1 MQGSWESSPQI
12 KKERPWVVVSTT
24 DRSRWV
30 SLVKRSVLVW
40 RAGSLLECIPVISQS
55 LAELLQLCT
64 VSSSKH
70 RMSESSPPFHLAQH
84 ISPLLEWWVVA
95 SGHVNLTNCPWLA
108 REVPCRNPL
117 PSGEKMGGWLHWGNS
132 MWLKIR
138 MLSVP
143 ESTTW
148 REKWRKKWKKEGYI
162 WNKWELRQILELPLN
177 ATINGIFIKPGEKCE
192 QNLESVNEPFKF
204 SLVLIVDQLS
214 SWNCLKKNQEK
225 YLMVCLS

>member
-24 DRSRWV
+24 ERSRWV
-30 SLVKRSVLVW
+30 SLVKRKEC
-40 RAGSLLECIPVISQS
+40 AGMKGRFSAWVHPGYFSEPGRT
-55 LAELLQLCT
+55 LQLCT
-64 VSSSKH
+64 VSNSKH

-117 PSGEKMGGWLHWGNS
+117 PSGEKIGGWLHWGNS

-143 ESTTW
+143 GSTTW
-148 REKWRKKWKKEGYI
+148 REKWRKKWKKEWYT
-162 WNKWELRQILELPLN
+162 WNKWELKQILELPLN

-192 QNLESVNEPFKF
+192 QNLESVNEPFKL
-204 SLVLIVDQLS
+204 SLR
-214 SWNCLKKNQEK
+214 
-225 YLMVCLS
+225 